1 MCCCPQSDLNA
12 SEIIASTTLLDQ
24 IADQDDVWIRNVR
37 RYGYFQV
44 DRVER
49 AAGRARPAAGGAV
62 CAHRRR
68 QRAGCA
74 GEGHHVGTAFR
85 DRASRID
92 EMGLLPGH
100 WERLADALPN
110 ATLVPAFQLLRR
122 VRAVKT
128 QEEIARLGR
137 VARITEDSIDAALN
151 IASEGVTESELAR
164 PFHSCTVMND
174 AFPVIGC
181 IGFGTRAAMPNVQP
195 SATPLKRGDVIR
207 FDVGGRYKHYRA
219 DIARIAVL
227 GEADRKTSEYCHAL
241 HVGVLKALE
250 MIRPGVRASDVFAT
264 AVEAVRREGI
274 SHYNRSHVG
283 HGIGLDGYDLPDLT
297 AASQDIIEEGM
308 VMCVETPYY
317 ELGWTGLQVEDMVV
331 VRRDGVENL
340 MSSERRLEDRAM
352 TVTLDTAARIAARG
366 SGASNRRRRT
376 RRGPRRALE
385 PGDAR
390 PRPRLSAGQSR
401 HRARTLR
408 FRFPALLPA
417 QSKALPGHRRHGPR
431 QSRAVAS
438 QRRAATSEPICRATA
453 SIATAS
459 WSRRSPTSRS
469 TGTPTPS
476 PSCSAAAIRWMR
488 CCSTPASRNATSK
501 ARTAA
506 SPSTSRISNAGRPGS
521 SMGRSS

>member
-1 MCCCPQSDLNA
+1 MNAASPTPLLNKLRLVEIMRAERVEAVVATSSENVTYSSGYWALSQWIRRGPQIYVLLPASDLNA

-24 IADQDDVWIRNVR
+24 IADQEDVWIRNVR

-44 DRVER
+44 DRSNAPLDALDQRQAELYALADDGNALDALVR
-49 AAGRARPAAGGAV
+49 AITSAGL
-62 CAHRRR
+62 
-68 QRAGCA
+68 
-74 GEGHHVGTAFR
+74 
-85 DRASRID
+85 SRSRIAID

-100 WERLADALPN
+100 WERLAGALPN
-110 ATLVPAFQLLRR
+110 ATLVPAFQLLRK

-128 QEEIARLGR
+128 PEEIARLGR
-137 VARITEDSIDAALN
+137 VARITEDSIDAALKV
-151 IASEGVTESELAR
+151 ASEGVTESELAR

-207 FDVGGRYKHYRA
+207 FDVGGRYRHYRA
-219 DIARIAVL
+219 DVARIAVL
-227 GEADRKTSEYCHAL
+227 GEADRKTSSYCRAL

-317 ELGWTGLQVEDMVV
+317 ELGWTGLQVEDMIV

-340 MSSERRLEDRAM
+340 MGSFGGL
-352 TVTLDTAARIAARG
+352 RIV
-366 SGASNRRRRT
+366 
-376 RRGPRRALE
+376 P
-385 PGDAR
+385 
-390 PRPRLSAGQSR
+390 
-401 HRARTLR
+401 
-408 FRFPALLPA
+408 
-417 QSKALPGHRRHGPR
+417 
-431 QSRAVAS
+431 
-438 QRRAATSEPICRATA
+438 
-453 SIATAS
+453 
-459 WSRRSPTSRS
+459 
-469 TGTPTPS
+469 
-476 PSCSAAAIRWMR
+476 
-488 CCSTPASRNATSK
+488 
-501 ARTAA
+501 
-506 SPSTSRISNAGRPGS
+506 
-521 SMGRSS
+521 

>member
-1 MCCCPQSDLNA
+1 MNAASPTPLLNKLRLAEIMRAERVEAVVATSSENVTYSSGYWALSQWIRRGPQIYVLLPAADLNA

-24 IADQDDVWIRNVR
+24 IADQEDVWIRNVR

-44 DRVER
+44 DRSNAPLDALDQRQAELYALADDGNALDALVK
-49 AAGRARPAAGGAV
+49 AITSAGLSK
-62 CAHRRR
+62 
-68 QRAGCA
+68 
-74 GEGHHVGTAFR
+74 
-85 DRASRID
+85 SRIAID

-110 ATLVPAFQLLRR
+110 ATLVPAFQLLRK

-128 QEEIARLGR
+128 SEEIARLSR
-137 VARITEDSIDAALN
+137 VARITEDSIDAALS

-207 FDVGGRYKHYRA
+207 FDVGGRYRHYRA
-219 DIARIAVL
+219 DVARIAVL
-227 GEADRKTSEYCHAL
+227 GEADRKTSSYCHAL

-250 MIRPGVRASDVFAT
+250 MIRPGARASDVFAT

-297 AASQDIIEEGM
+297 ATSQDIIEEGM

-340 MSSERRLEDRAM
+340 MSSSGGL
-352 TVTLDTAARIAARG
+352 RIV
-366 SGASNRRRRT
+366 
-376 RRGPRRALE
+376 P
-385 PGDAR
+385 
-390 PRPRLSAGQSR
+390 
-401 HRARTLR
+401 
-408 FRFPALLPA
+408 
-417 QSKALPGHRRHGPR
+417 
-431 QSRAVAS
+431 
-438 QRRAATSEPICRATA
+438 
-453 SIATAS
+453 
-459 WSRRSPTSRS
+459 
-469 TGTPTPS
+469 
-476 PSCSAAAIRWMR
+476 
-488 CCSTPASRNATSK
+488 
-501 ARTAA
+501 
-506 SPSTSRISNAGRPGS
+506 
-521 SMGRSS
+521 

>member
-1 MCCCPQSDLNA
+1 MSIAAPATLLNKLRLLDIMRAEHVDAVIATSPENVTYTSGYWALSQWIRRGPQIYVLLPQSDLNA

-24 IADQDDVWIRNVR
+24 IADQGDVWIRNVR

-44 DRVER
+44 DRANAPLDELD
-49 AAGRARPAAGGAV
+49 
-62 CAHRRR
+62 RR
-68 QRAGCA
+68 QAELYALADDGNALDALVKAITSHGLSR
-74 GEGHHVGTAFR
+74 
-85 DRASRID
+85 SRIALD

-100 WERLADALPN
+100 WERLADSLPN

-128 QEEIARLGR
+128 EEEIARLGR

-195 SATPLKRGDVIR
+195 SATALKRGDVIR

-227 GEADRKTSEYCHAL
+227 GEADRKISDYCHAL

-274 SHYNRSHVG
+274 GHYNRSHVG

-331 VRRDGVENL
+331 VRRDGIENL
-340 MSSERRLEDRAM
+340 MSSSGGL
-352 TVTLDTAARIAARG
+352 RIV
-366 SGASNRRRRT
+366 
-376 RRGPRRALE
+376 P
-385 PGDAR
+385 
-390 PRPRLSAGQSR
+390 
-401 HRARTLR
+401 
-408 FRFPALLPA
+408 
-417 QSKALPGHRRHGPR
+417 
-431 QSRAVAS
+431 
-438 QRRAATSEPICRATA
+438 
-453 SIATAS
+453 
-459 WSRRSPTSRS
+459 
-469 TGTPTPS
+469 
-476 PSCSAAAIRWMR
+476 
-488 CCSTPASRNATSK
+488 
-501 ARTAA
+501 
-506 SPSTSRISNAGRPGS
+506 
-521 SMGRSS
+521 